1 MVDTT
6 QELEVIQTDKA
17 AAPIG
22 PYSQAIRANGF
33 VFVAGEKGIDPN
45 TNAMVAGGVPAET
58 RQTLENI
65 RNILEEAGS
74 SISRVVATTVYLT
87 DINAFLATDS
97 GRAFAGQTMRMWVDP
112 DVMRSMMQAM
122 PHMIGAMPGA
132 MIRLEAETA
141 HLPKPK
147 KKAVEKKREE
157 REDEPDA

>member
-22 PYSQAIRANGF
+22 PYSQAVRANGF
-33 VFVAGEKGIDPN
+33 IFVAGEKGIDPT

-87 DINAFLATDS
+87 DINAFGEMNTVYAEYFTSNPPGRTTVGVSSLPAGAQVEITVTALA
-97 GRAFAGQTMRMWVDP
+97 
-112 DVMRSMMQAM
+112 
-122 PHMIGAMPGA
+122 
-132 MIRLEAETA
+132 
-141 HLPKPK
+141 
-147 KKAVEKKREE
+147 
-157 REDEPDA
+157 